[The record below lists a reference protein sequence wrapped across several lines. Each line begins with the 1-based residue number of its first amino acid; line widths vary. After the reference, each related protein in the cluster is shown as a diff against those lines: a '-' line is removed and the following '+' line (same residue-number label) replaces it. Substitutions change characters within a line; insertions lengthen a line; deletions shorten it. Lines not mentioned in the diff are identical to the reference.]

1 MPQAQ
6 KSHFVGK
13 IIIIS
18 ILIAALVYFFHPG
31 VGQFGLI
38 INGEPVADPLIRLA
52 ALPTL
57 IIALL
62 FTVVLIIL
70 AFLGVGMFIFIGG
83 LGLIL
88 LGIFFLAPY
97 FWPILVIITLIILV
111 MSFGSTDK

>member
-1 MPQAQ
+1 MAQAQ
-6 KSHFVGK
+6 KTSFIFK
-13 IIIIS
+13 IIVMGG
-18 ILIAALVYFFHPG
+18 LIATLIYFFHPG
-31 VGQFGLI
+31 VGQFNLV

-70 AFLGVGMFIFIGG
+70 AFLGVGLFIFIGG
-83 LGLIL
+83 LGLVL

-97 FWPILVIITLIILV
+97 FWPILAIISLVILV

>member
-1 MPQAQ
+1 MMIFPTKCDFCACGM
-6 KSHFVGK
+6 VIK
-13 IIIIS
+13 I
-18 ILIAALVYFFHPG
+18 L
-31 VGQFGLI
+31 
-38 INGEPVADPLIRLA
+38 PLIRLA

-57 IIALL
+57 IVALL

-70 AFLGVGMFIFIGG
+70 AFLGVGMFIGG

>member
-6 KSHFVGK
+6 KSHFIGK
-13 IIIIS
+13 IIIS

-57 IIALL
+57 IVALL

-70 AFLGVGMFIFIGG
+70 AFLGVGMFIGG